1 MVVALG
7 SGRFYGSS
15 LPRPRFYTEVKLNED
30 RVDPPVRVMDPLLSW
45 ASEAHWSMGGL
56 SFKRHRLQGRIEGS
70 IKKLRAQQER
80 THRNSPSLDRN
91 PATKP
96 RFSGHMPQ
104 SLASLR
110 SDSFES
116 ESEEGEVQK
125 KAKNVSIVSSPSIG
139 SAQKR
144 KRVRRLGDEFDRI
157 AEQQQMGKQSEA
169 AEGVASRTRSRRPD
183 VEEVELG
190 EEPTVAGKGSVE
202 RRKRKEADRTK
213 SRRTSP
219 RKKQLI

>member
-7 SGRFYGSS
+7 PGRFYGSS
-15 LPRPRFYTEVKLNED
+15 LPRPRFYAEVKLNED

-45 ASEAHWSMGGL
+45 ANEAHWSMGGL

-80 THRNSPSLDRN
+80 MHRNSPSIDRN

-96 RFSGHMPQ
+96 RFSGHKPQ

-110 SDSFES
+110 SDSSES
-116 ESEEGEVQK
+116 ESEEEVQK
-125 KAKNVSIVSSPSIG
+125 KAKDVSIVSSPSIG

-169 AEGVASRTRSRRPD
+169 VESVASRTRSRRPD
-183 VEEVELG
+183 AEGLELG

-202 RRKRKEADRTK
+202 RRKKEADGAK
-213 SRRTSP
+213 PRRTSP